1 MTDYGHELQLGT
13 FITPQNADP
22 QTPVDLAVLTEQA
35 GLDLVTFQDHPYQP
49 SFLDTWTLL
58 SYVAARTERVHLSGN
73 VLNVPMRP
81 PAVLARAAASLDL
94 LSGGRVELGLGAG
107 AFWDAIEGMG
117 FPRLTPGQAVDALDE
132 AIDVIRALWDTDA
145 RGPLRVGG
153 EHHHLA
159 GAKRGPAPAHDI
171 GIWVGAYKPRM
182 LRLVGRKADG
192 WLPSLGY
199 LQPGD
204 LARGNAT
211 IDEAATAAGRDPREI
226 RRLGNISGRFS
237 PTPGDGLDGPP
248 EQWVDALVRYALEDG
263 IGTFVLASDDPATIR
278 TFAEQVA
285 PAVRDVV
292 AAERASS
299 GTSTGPARAAAALA
313 KRVDGIAY
321 DAVPAEVPAVEP
333 GDRAYAPLRSTYMR
347 RGAPGLVLL
356 PRTTQQVVDALGYAR
371 EQRGPLG
378 VRSGGHGISGRS
390 TNDGG
395 VVLDVG
401 ALDEVT
407 VVDEPTRRV
416 RLGAGATW
424 GKVAA
429 TLAPH
434 GWAISSGDY
443 GGVGVGGL
451 ATTGGIGLLGRSQ
464 GLTIDHVVAYE
475 VVTADGTVRVVDA
488 DHEPEL
494 FWGLRGAGGNLGVV
508 TWVELEAP
516 EVPDVVLA
524 TMTFDASDPARLI
537 ERWGRTVQDAPRQLT
552 SFLHLQAGSG
562 GRQPL
567 AQAMTVWADDDTTSA
582 VAALEELLG
591 AGPVLDQRATLTPYT
606 GVVGPVDKHHDG
618 GAPPVTRSG
627 LLPAMTD
634 VAAVDLGRLL
644 GSGEAMLVQLRATG
658 GAGNDVAPDATA
670 YAHRHQ
676 QFSVT
681 TFAGRSSRTGLDDAW
696 DRLAH
701 PHMDGLY
708 LSFETDPRP
717 ERLHEAFPQLTL
729 DRLRALKRTY
739 DPDHVF
745 EQNFPIDPR
754 G

>member
-1 MTDYGHELQLGT
+1 
-13 FITPQNADP
+13 
-22 QTPVDLAVLTEQA
+22 
-35 GLDLVTFQDHPYQP
+35 
-49 SFLDTWTLL
+49 
-58 SYVAARTERVHLSGN
+58 
-73 VLNVPMRP
+73 
-81 PAVLARAAASLDL
+81 
-94 LSGGRVELGLGAG
+94 
-107 AFWDAIEGMG
+107 
-117 FPRLTPGQAVDALDE
+117 
-132 AIDVIRALWDTDA
+132 
-145 RGPLRVGG
+145 
-153 EHHHLA
+153 
-159 GAKRGPAPAHDI
+159 
-171 GIWVGAYKPRM
+171 
-182 LRLVGRKADG
+182 
-192 WLPSLGY
+192 
-199 LQPGD
+199 
-204 LARGNAT
+204 
-211 IDEAATAAGRDPREI
+211 
-226 RRLGNISGRFS
+226 
-237 PTPGDGLDGPP
+237 
-248 EQWVDALVRYALEDG
+248 
-263 IGTFVLASDDPATIR
+263 
-278 TFAEQVA
+278 
-285 PAVRDVV
+285 
-292 AAERASS
+292 
-299 GTSTGPARAAAALA
+299 
-313 KRVDGIAY
+313 
-321 DAVPAEVPAVEP
+321 VPAEVPAVEP

-606 GVVGPVDKHHDG
+606 GVVGPVAKHHDG

-745 EQNFPIDPR
+745 DQNFPIDPR